1 MSERPHELLLQI
13 TAGNGPVECAWAV
26 MRTMKKLLKEAE
38 QNGLRVRLIEIERG
52 PEKET
57 ANSVL
62 VAISGSTGVALFANE
77 WRGTVLWT
85 GESPWRPDHKRKN
98 WFVGI
103 EVFDLADESRFDS
116 KELRW
121 ETMRASGPGGQH
133 VNRTESAIR
142 LTHVASGIQAVASEE
157 RSQHSNRK
165 LALARLSKKLCDFK
179 ARQDDAVRA
188 QRWRT
193 QRQVER
199 GNPVRTWRFEDADE

>member
-1 MSERPHELLLQI
+1 MSEPPQELLLQI

-26 MRTMKKLLKEAE
+26 MRTAKRLLKEAE
-38 QNGLRVRLIEIERG
+38 QSGLRSRLIEIEPG
-52 PEKET
+52 PEKGT

-62 VAISGSTGVALFANE
+62 VSVSGSKGVALFANR
-77 WRGTVLWT
+77 WCGTVLWT
-85 GESPWRPDHKRKN
+85 GQSPWRPDHKRKN

-103 EVFDLADESRFDS
+103 EILEFVDGARFDS
-116 KELRW
+116 TELRW

-142 LTHVASGIQAVASEE
+142 VTHVASGIQAVASEE

-165 LALARLSKKLCDFK
+165 QALARLSKKLSDRK

-199 GNPVRTWRFEDADE
+199 GNPVRTWRLEEADE

>member
-1 MSERPHELLLQI
+1 MTEPTHELLLQI

-26 MRTMKKLLKEAE
+26 MRTTKKLLKEAE
-38 QNGLRVRLIEIERG
+38 QSGLRSRLIEIEPG

-62 VAISGSTGVALFANE
+62 ISVSGSKGVALFANE

-85 GESPWRPDHKRKN
+85 GQSPWRPDHKRRN

-103 EVFDLADESRFDS
+103 DVLELADESRFES

-121 ETMRASGPGGQH
+121 EAMRASGPGGQH

-142 LTHVASGIQAVASEE
+142 VTHVASGIQAVASEE

-165 LALARLSKKLCDFK
+165 LALARLSKKLSDHK
-179 ARQDDAVRA
+179 ARQDDASRA
-188 QRWRT
+188 RRWRK

-199 GNPVRTWRFEDADE
+199 GNPVRSWRFEDADE